1 MRLLNAP
8 ALVVRVWRERG
19 LRGVVGGVYRKVRRV
34 SGNSSL
40 PPAITPIPI
49 ASNELNGVDVVG
61 FFTAEHGV
69 GEAARVLVS
78 TLKSVD
84 VAVGTINYTD
94 TQSRQAHP
102 YSTDDVL
109 RHKAVLVSMN
119 AEQLTHSP
127 HRLGTD
133 FYSNRYVIGQWFWEL
148 EQAPQWYAPAWPMV
162 NEMWAPTRFIEQML
176 RNGAPSD
183 VKISYVPLPV
193 VRPVFDAALT
203 RSHFSLDNHF
213 MFLFAFDFMSVMKRK
228 NPLGLIDAFMR
239 AFPAGSGAQL
249 VIKAI
254 NGDKRPVEREV
265 LMTAA
270 SQHPDVT
277 VIDTYFT
284 RAETSSLM
292 NLADCY
298 VSLHRSEGLGLT
310 LSEAMSHGKPVIAT
324 NYSGNV
330 DFMDESNSYL
340 VPWTRVAVGENAE
353 GYSSD
358 ATWAEPDVVEAARLM
373 RHVYENQA
381 EAAQVGQK
389 AQDDTLKNFSEAAS
403 GAIMKNRLSEIWNHL
418 MTTSASPQSDL
429 GAN

>member
-1 MRLLNAP
+1 MRVMNTP
-8 ALVVRVWRERG
+8 ARVVRVWRERG
-19 LRGVVGGVYRKVRRV
+19 LRGVARGVVRVARRTLR
-34 SGNSSL
+34 GSSY
-40 PPAITPIPI
+40 AVDVRPIPVV
-49 ASNELNGVDVVG
+49 SQNLNGVDVVG

-69 GEAARVLVS
+69 GEAARTLVS

-94 TQSRQAHP
+94 TQSRQAHV

-127 HRLGTD
+127 HRLGAD
-133 FYSNRYVIGQWFWEL
+133 FYDNRYVIGQWFWEL

-176 RNGAPSD
+176 RNSAPSN

-193 VRPVFDAALT
+193 VRPNVDASLT
-203 RSHFSLDNHF
+203 RSHFGLDHRF

-228 NPLGLIDAFMR
+228 NPLALIDAFTR

-254 NGDKRPVEREV
+254 NGDKRPVECEA

-270 SQHPDVT
+270 SQHPDIT
-277 VIDTYFT
+277 VMDTYFT
-284 RAETSSLM
+284 RVETSSLM

-330 DFMDESNSYL
+330 DFMDNSNSYL
-340 VPWTRVAVGENAE
+340 VSWTGVAVGQDAE
-353 GYSSD
+353 GYSPD

-381 EAAQVGQK
+381 EAAQIGQK
-389 AQDDTLKNFSEAAS
+389 AQADILNRFSEAAS
-403 GAIMKNRLSEIWNHL
+403 GAIMKSRLSEIWNHL
-418 MTTSASPQSDL
+418 MTTSASPQSDH

>member
-19 LRGVVGGVYRKVRRV
+19 LRGVVGGVYRRVRRV
-34 SGNSSL
+34 SGSPSL
-40 PPAITPIPI
+40 SPAMIPIPI

-176 RNGAPSD
+176 RKSAPSD

-228 NPLGLIDAFMR
+228 NPLGLIDAFTR

-277 VIDTYFT
+277 VIDTYFS

-330 DFMDESNSYL
+330 DFMDDSNSYL
-340 VPWTRVAVGENAE
+340 VPWTRVAVGKGAE
-353 GYSSD
+353 GYSPD

-381 EAAQVGQK
+381 EAVLVGQK
-389 AQDDTLKNFSEAAS
+389 AQDDILKNFSEAAS

-418 MTTSASPQSDL
+418 MTTSASPQSDH
-429 GAN
+429 GAS

>member
-1 MRLLNAP
+1 
-8 ALVVRVWRERG
+8 
-19 LRGVVGGVYRKVRRV
+19 
-34 SGNSSL
+34 
-40 PPAITPIPI
+40 
-49 ASNELNGVDVVG
+49 
-61 FFTAEHGV
+61 
-69 GEAARVLVS
+69 
-78 TLKSVD
+78 
-84 VAVGTINYTD
+84 
-94 TQSRQAHP
+94 
-102 YSTDDVL
+102 
-109 RHKAVLVSMN
+109 
-119 AEQLTHSP
+119 
-127 HRLGTD
+127 
-133 FYSNRYVIGQWFWEL
+133 
-148 EQAPQWYAPAWPMV
+148 
-162 NEMWAPTRFIEQML
+162 
-176 RNGAPSD
+176 
-183 VKISYVPLPV
+183 
-193 VRPVFDAALT
+193 VFDVALT
-203 RSHFSLDNHF
+203 RSHFGLDNRF

-284 RAETSSLM
+284 RGETSSLM

-330 DFMDESNSYL
+330 DFMDDSNSYL
-340 VPWTRVAVGENAE
+340 VPWTRVAVGQGAE
-353 GYSSD
+353 GYSPD

-381 EAAQVGQK
+381 EAVLVGQK
-389 AQDDTLKNFSEAAS
+389 AQDDILKNFSEAAS

-418 MTTSASPQSDL
+418 MTTSASPQSDH

>member
-1 MRLLNAP
+1 MRVMNTP
-8 ALVVRVWRERG
+8 ARVLRVWRERG
-19 LRGVVGGVYRKVRRV
+19 LRGIASGVVRVARRV
-34 SGNSSL
+34 LRGSSS
-40 PPAITPIPI
+40 AVDVRPIPVV
-49 ASNELNGVDVVG
+49 SQDLNGVDVVG

-78 TLKSVD
+78 TLRSVD

-94 TQSRQAHP
+94 TQSRLAHT

-127 HRLGTD
+127 HRLGAD
-133 FYSNRYVIGQWFWEL
+133 FYNNRYVIGQWFWEL

-176 RNGAPSD
+176 RNSAPSN
-183 VKISYVPLPV
+183 VKISCVPLPV
-193 VRPVFDAALT
+193 VRPAIDASLT
-203 RSHFSLDNHF
+203 RSHFGLDNRF

-228 NPLGLIDAFMR
+228 NPLALIDAFTR
-239 AFPAGSGAQL
+239 AFPTGSGTQL

-254 NGDKRPVEREV
+254 NGDKRPVEREA

-270 SQHPDVT
+270 SQHPDIT

-284 RAETSSLM
+284 RTETSSLM

-330 DFMDESNSYL
+330 DFMDNSNSYL
-340 VPWTRVAVGENAE
+340 VPWTRVAVGQDAE
-353 GYSSD
+353 GYSPD
-358 ATWAEPDVVEAARLM
+358 ATWAEPDAVEAARLM

-381 EAAQVGQK
+381 EAAQIGQK
-389 AQDDTLKNFSEAAS
+389 AQADIVNRFSEAAS
-403 GAIMKNRLSEIWNHL
+403 GAIMKSRLSEIWNHL
-418 MTTSASPQSDL
+418 MTTSASPQSDH